1 MGANCLANIQATEAP
16 LATSGV
22 FERRNDD
29 TEAFTKYG
37 GIRSHVRT
45 TTEVESKIS
54 NKSDVTLPSI
64 VDENHDMQ
72 SQQILASADNA
83 KTDAFCGNANVP
95 AQQIENS
102 SDLQNVSL
110 NEDNNGY

>member
-22 FERRNDD
+22 FERGNDD
-29 TEAFTKYG
+29 TKAFTKYG
-37 GIRSHVRT
+37 GIRNHVRT

-54 NKSDVTLPSI
+54 NISDVTLPSI

-72 SQQILASADNA
+72 SHAGNA
-83 KTDAFCGNANVP
+83 KTDAFCGNANVL
-95 AQQIENS
+95 AQHIENS
-102 SDLQNVSL
+102 SDVQNVSL